1 MLHRWWQIYHWK
13 VHVLYLE
20 NYPAKLCFAKKLGK
34 PNVLPRWW
42 RFIQWIASPFKQLGS
57 TAVVPSSGI
66 VKPNFDIV
74 IISKDEKSTA
84 TPFYKLFLNH
94 CFLVIFLLLLCL
106 WNQDTACYL
115 KVADRDPETVFYL
128 FFWGQIKL
136 FLFPLIFTVPEGF
149 IFYRPRL

>member
-42 RFIQWIASPFKQLGS
+42 RFIQWVASPPFKQLGS

-74 IISKDEKSTA
+74 IISKNEKSTA

-106 WNQDTACYL
+106 WNQGIACYL

-128 FFWGQIKL
+128 FF
-136 FLFPLIFTVPEGF
+136 EGK
-149 IFYRPRL
+149 